1 MYSLHRNT
9 LRHDAFPRPSH
20 DSDGYRPASHW
31 GRPGSIDGSSTWNL
45 WWTKWQWDRF
55 YLRVFQ
61 FSPVSNIPAI
71 LHVHL
76 SKLSNW
82 QRRYINTL
90 RFRAVSYK
98 DRYLL
103 LNLSIYFIY
112 LFIIYVFIN
121 LFTYYLF
128 IYLSIYVFILCIY
141 VFTYSFIYLFMYL
154 SYLFIYLCI
163 LFINY
168 LSIYLCIYFIC
179 LFIYVFIL
187 FIYVFIC
194 VFILF
199 IY

>member
-1 MYSLHRNT
+1 MALIKLRKKLPAKIDTSRVHGVQNQQKAATCFMYSLHRNT

-20 DSDGYRPASHW
+20 DSDGYRPASHC

-76 SKLSNW
+76 SNLSNW

-112 LFIIYVFIN
+112 LLI
-121 LFTYYLF
+121 
-128 IYLSIYVFILCIY
+128 
-141 VFTYSFIYLFMYL
+141 
-154 SYLFIYLCI
+154 IYLCT
-163 LFINY
+163 Y
-168 LSIYLCIYFIC
+168 
-179 LFIYVFIL
+179 
-187 FIYVFIC
+187 
-194 VFILF
+194 
-199 IY
+199 